1 MAAGDQEE
9 SKTAAS
15 NGREEERKLQN
26 IATWKTAADKAAEKK
41 LENTAARYEESKT
54 ASNKEKRKQLQ
65 WHTRPGKTA
74 AKQIKAAT
82 KRLQTAAIKTATEGQ
97 YCATKVG
104 CGTTIS
110 KQQSRQ
116 SWLLLRCGSCRSNW
130 PRVWVQMSFF
140 TTKKQQI
147 NMFVLP
153 EPSANSSSPR
163 PNLSGG
169 PPARDPLN
177 RQGSHPTFE
186 TFYQNHSTHGSEVAR
201 LRGLILIPVAFEHAV
216 QVPNGPRLVAHHF
229 GSWIQAVGAV
239 EGYQFRLQGLN
250 ARRRRLTLHSG
261 NHIAENCGVAAQV
274 LRSPGNHAI
283 TCCLLLSLLWLL
295 HA

>member
-1 MAAGDQEE
+1 ML
-9 SKTAAS
+9 
-15 NGREEERKLQN
+15 RRL
-26 IATWKTAADKAAEKK
+26 AAEQPGNKNQETTVK
-41 LENTAARYEESKT
+41 AVLAALALR
-54 ASNKEKRKQLQ
+54 QLPLQ
-65 WHTRPGKTA
+65 L
-74 AKQIKAAT
+74 AKGLGPNVIFH
-82 KRLQTAAIKTATEGQ
+82 
-97 YCATKVG
+97 
-104 CGTTIS
+104 
-110 KQQSRQ
+110 
-116 SWLLLRCGSCRSNW
+116 N
-130 PRVWVQMSFF
+130 
-140 TTKKQQI
+140 KKQQI
-147 NMFVLP
+147 NKFVLP

-169 PPARDPLN
+169 PPPRAPLN

-186 TFYQNHSTHGSEVAR
+186 TFYQNHSSTHGSEVAR

-239 EGYQFRLQGLN
+239 EGCQFRLQGIN

-261 NHIAENCGVAAQV
+261 NHIAENCGVVAQV